1 MSRAAGWALR
11 PPSRPSESS
20 LTWPSGGRFVPRGC
34 RCTGTR
40 RQGGN
45 WPTPSSPTGRPR
57 TSPGPRGQRLKKL
70 AS

>member
-11 PPSRPSESS
+11 PPSHPSGFS
-20 LTWPSGGRFVPRGC
+20 LTWPSGRRFAPRGC

-40 RQGGN
+40 RREGN
-45 WPTPSSPTGRPR
+45 WSTPSSLTGWPR